1 MEIINKNNN
10 KLLASKV
17 IIADTFITRFKGLM
31 LKKNLEEDAAML
43 IHPCNSVHTFFM
55 KFPLDIIFI
64 SKEYEV
70 IYVMEN
76 MLPGKTSSFIRKSM
90 GVLELP
96 SGTIEKTNTK
106 KGDFLNITNVEK

>member
-17 IIADTFITRFKGLM
+17 IMADTFMTRLKGLM
-31 LKKNLEEDAAML
+31 FKKNLEKDTAML

-55 KFPLDIIFI
+55 KFSLDILFI

-70 IYVMEN
+70 IYVIEN
-76 MLPGKTSSFIRKSM
+76 MLPGKTSPLIRKAM
-90 GVLELP
+90 GVLEFT

-106 KGDFLNITNVEK
+106 KGDFLNVVNFKK